1 MEGEEGEGVW
11 RAGGATA
18 WQAPHRDHILVIEVY
33 RMVIKLKGA
42 LISLPQPKCLS
53 EEPSVWTGS
62 VGAVGCVS
70 EWGKVEGYCEK
81 RLNILGDAATLFWGI
96 TKSAFVLD
104 KSFTPL

>member
-1 MEGEEGEGVW
+1 MESW
-11 RAGGATA
+11 GATA

-53 EEPSVWTGS
+53 EERNVWTGS
-62 VGAVGCVS
+62 VGQPGVRK
-70 EWGKVEGYCEK
+70 WGRRRVTVRKS
-81 RLNILGDAATLFWGI
+81 LNIFGNATTLFGGI

-104 KSFTPL
+104 KIFTPL

>member
-1 MEGEEGEGVW
+1 MEGKEGEGAW
-11 RAGGATA
+11 RARGAAA

-53 EEPSVWTGS
+53 EERSVWTGS
-62 VGAVGCVS
+62 AGQQGWEQVRK
-70 EWGKVEGYCEK
+70 EKGYCEK
-81 RLNILGDAATLFWGI
+81 SLNTLGNATTLFWGI

-104 KSFTPL
+104 KSFTPF